1 MKEQTVA
8 TPFGEDVLIV
18 VASYG
23 IGCFTAGYYLFRWRT
38 GCDIREHGSGNP
50 GARNVGRL
58 LGVGWFSA
66 TLLLDAGKGGLAV
79 WLACYFGLGHLGTV
93 AAMLAV
99 VVGHV
104 WPIQLHFRGG
114 KGVAASLG
122 AGLVYV
128 ALPNGDGVFVTSG
141 LGALGVVALLANR
154 GDVRKE
160 IGRRPADTGR

>member
-1 MKEQTVA
+1 MA

-79 WLACYFGLGHLGTV
+79 WLACYFGLGRLGTV

-104 WPIQLHFRGG
+104 WPIQLHLRGG

-122 AGLVYV
+122 ARPIPSRCENSNATSTNADSID
-128 ALPNGDGVFVTSG
+128 ALRCSRFH
-141 LGALGVVALLANR
+141 AW
-154 GDVRKE
+154 
-160 IGRRPADTGR
+160 